1 MQFLN
6 KRMLSGGLALI
17 ALAAA
22 GCSSSSKSASSS
34 PTTQAAG
41 SSGATGSTGSGSTG
55 SGSTGSG
62 STGSSAGLTKA
73 PIVVGVIA
81 DESSGPTGQASQDVP
96 RTLAAWQNYVNS
108 HGGINGHPVKYINKD
123 EALDPAKAATAIQTF
138 IGDHVVAILDNSS
151 INATWAATAANAHI
165 PVLSLNESAS
175 GDTYEANPDF
185 FGNGTTVLGI
195 LWGHTA
201 MAAKAGGK
209 VFGGAYCTEVPQCK
223 TAVAIWK
230 ADAPKNGMKFGLGI
244 GAPTNAPNYT
254 AQCVALKEAGVDAV
268 FPIVSPPQFADD
280 CSRQGYHPIY
290 IGSQGTLQNKYA
302 QNPNLNG
309 AYQNQT
315 GFPWMLDNTPALQE
329 FHAAMDSVLASADNP
344 AGIAASWTGL
354 MMLDKAL
361 ANVSAT
367 PTAQDVYN
375 GLYAMH
381 GETLGGLAATPLTF
395 TQGKP
400 TTQRCYFVTQIKNG
414 NWTAPYGMT
423 PQCEPSQFISATG

>member
-1 MQFLN
+1 VRFLN
-6 KRMLSGGLALI
+6 KRMLIGGLAMM

-22 GCSSSSKSASSS
+22 GCSSSSKSSSSS

-41 SSGATGSTGSGSTG
+41 SSPATAAGGSATTAAA
-55 SGSTGSG
+55 
-62 STGSSAGLTKA
+62 GSSAALTKA

-81 DESSGPTGQASQDVP
+81 DESQGPTGLASQDVP
-96 RTLAAWQNYVNS
+96 RTMAAWQKYINA

-123 EALDPAKAATAIQTF
+123 DAADPAKAAAALQSLINA
-138 IGDHVVAILDNSS
+138 HVVAIMDYSS
-151 INATWAATAANAHI
+151 INSTWAAKAAEAHI

-209 VFGGAYCTEVPQCK
+209 VFGGVYCTEVPQCK

-230 ADAPKNGMKFGLGI
+230 ADAPKVGMKFGLAI
-244 GAPTNAPNYT
+244 GAAAQAPNYT
-254 AQCVALKEAGVDAV
+254 AQCLALKEAGVDAV
-268 FPIVSPPQFADD
+268 FPIVSPTQEAGD
-280 CSRQGYHPIY
+280 CARQGYHPIY
-290 IGSQGTLQNKYA
+290 IGSQGTLLFKYA
-302 QNPNLNG
+302 KDPNLNG

-315 GFPWMLDNTPALQE
+315 GFPWMLSNTPALQE
-329 FHAAMDSVLASADNP
+329 FHAALDSVLTSADNP
-344 AGIAASWTGL
+344 AGVAASWTGL
-354 MMLDKAL
+354 KMLQKAL
-361 ANVSAT
+361 TNVSAT

-395 TQGKP
+395 NQDKP
-400 TTQRCYFVTQIKNG
+400 TSQRCYFVTQIKNG
-414 NWTAPYGMT
+414 QWTAPYGMT